1 VTRSSPVQ
9 IGSATNWS
17 SVSLS
22 KFHSMFSNTSSEMW
36 GSGRNNYGN
45 VTTLINNLSSPVQ
58 IGAAT
63 DWQKISIAGYTAHA
77 TKTV

>member
-1 VTRSSPVQ
+1 
-9 IGSATNWS
+9 
-17 SVSLS
+17 
-22 KFHSMFSNTSSEMW
+22 MW